1 LKCQYVKRE
10 GFGGA
15 MVWTLDMDDFN
26 GQFCRKNKKS
36 SLTKFPLVSA
46 MKEEFEIDEI
56 TTSIS
61 TLSMET
67 TTISNETVLSDEQL
81 ENDLNQMF
89 LNASLSS
96 KLFQSYRSLFML
108 LTSSYLIW
116 SSINIIS

>member
-1 LKCQYVKRE
+1 
-10 GFGGA
+10 

-67 TTISNETVLSDEQL
+67 TKISNETAPSDEQL
-81 ENDLNQMF
+81 LNDLNQLF

-96 KLFQSYRSLFML
+96 KLFQSNRSLFIL

-116 SSINIIS
+116 SSINIIT